1 MAMAPGATPIKLG
14 FLMDSGAASQEGQ
27 PGYLAPMELVF
38 REGREAGL
46 IDRPVE
52 IVHRAANGL
61 PRGDVKSV
69 VDAFGELVEA
79 GCLAVIGPHISDN
92 TVAVREHIER
102 RFQVPAISVCGS
114 EHWLGE
120 WTFLLNNGSMTDEPI
135 LWANLMARA
144 GQTSAGVLVE
154 QSYIGNTY
162 LENFRRAAHFE
173 GIQIVA
179 AERIAQT
186 GRDISAAVAALH
198 RADADAI
205 VHCGFGLG
213 VAEINEALQAV
224 GWDPPRY
231 MGTAFETGMNE
242 ALWDAFQGWVGLEQ
256 YDEANPVGQAFLD
269 NFEAEYGQRPEYYA
283 PLLWRDCAMSM
294 LHAFADAQPLSPR
307 GIKEALERVKMLPA
321 ASGSPGTRISFGPW
335 QHKGWVGAGY
345 MVARKLDP
353 DGKELRKYWKSS
365 LVGRYGQD

>member
-1 MAMAPGATPIKLG
+1 VASDVAPIKLG
-14 FLMDSGAASQEGQ
+14 LLMDYGVGGDRSRFAE
-27 PGYLAPMELVF
+27 PMELVF
-38 REGREAGL
+38 REGLETGM

-52 IVHRAANGL
+52 IVYGEAEGL
-61 PRGDVKSV
+61 PRGEVKAV
-69 VDAFGELVEA
+69 VDAFGELVDQ

-92 TVAVREHIER
+92 AVAVREHIER

-144 GQTSAGVLVE
+144 AQSRAGVLIE
-154 QSYIGNTY
+154 RSYIGNTY
-162 LENFRRAAHFE
+162 LQNFRRAAQFE
-173 GIQIVA
+173 GIQIVG
-179 AERIAQT
+179 EEYIAQT
-186 GRDISAAVAALH
+186 GQDISAAVEALH
-198 RADADAI
+198 GAGADAV

-213 VAEINEALQAV
+213 VAEINEALNAS

-231 MGTAFETGMNE
+231 MGTAFEAGMNE
-242 ALWDAFQGWVGLEQ
+242 ALWDAYQGWIGLEQ
-256 YDEANPVGQAFLD
+256 YDEANQVGQSFLD
-269 NFEAEYGQRPEYYA
+269 KYEAAYGHRPEYFL

-294 LHAFADAQPLSPR
+294 LYAFADAQPLSPR
-307 GIKEALERVKMLPA
+307 GVKEALERVKMLPA
-321 ASGSPGTRISFGPW
+321 ACGSPGTRISFGSW

-353 DGKELRKYWKSS
+353 DGRQLGKYWKSS
-365 LVGRYGQD
+365 LVGRYGQE